1 MFSLL
6 LWNKIDIIITICLAI
21 VSFYVLKKFMK
32 RKSNHSAIIDD
43 DDILFRSNI
52 DRRSLRPSYARFMRR
67 KLQEDLNHNPYLC
80 VICWNERK
88 NIVLLPCR
96 HLCVCLSCSQ
106 QLWNNN
112 RNETCPICRKE
123 VENRLEVFV

>member
-1 MFSLL
+1 MIYLL
-6 LWNKIDIIITICLAI
+6 TSICFVIGSYYLFKI
-21 VSFYVLKKFMK
+21 FFNR
-32 RKSNHSAIIDD
+32 RKSNDD
-43 DDILFRSNI
+43 DDSPFQSNM
-52 DRRSLRPSYARFMRR
+52 DRRSLRPSYKRFMRR

-106 QLWNNN
+106 QLWNNTQ
-112 RNETCPICRKE
+112 NETCPICRKQ
-123 VENRLEVFV
+123 VENRLEVYV